1 MTQKFEPR
9 LALVEDDTVL
19 RDSLMD
25 CFQLSEFPAHAV
37 GSAREFYQLLVH
49 EEIDIAIIDIGLPDE
64 DGFSIARFLRQNLPA
79 TGVIMLTARG
89 TAADRVKGHEDGADI
104 YLVKPVEYDEL
115 EAAIHS
121 LTRRLAMTAQAD
133 SGEGEGPSAE
143 LWELDKTEF
152 RVTAP
157 NGNSFGL
164 TNKETRLA
172 VALVQAV
179 GQVVSRTDL
188 LKTLGYFDD
197 EAGQRSLNA
206 VIVRLRAKAE
216 METGMGL
223 PIQAI
228 RGQGYVLRDMGCR
241 D

>member
-1 MTQKFEPR
+1 
-9 LALVEDDTVL
+9 
-19 RDSLMD
+19 
-25 CFQLSEFPAHAV
+25 
-37 GSAREFYQLLVH
+37 
-49 EEIDIAIIDIGLPDE
+49 
-64 DGFSIARFLRQNLPA
+64 
-79 TGVIMLTARG
+79 
-89 TAADRVKGHEDGADI
+89 DGADI

-121 LTRRLAMTAQAD
+121 LTRRLAMTAPAD
-133 SGEGEGPSAE
+133 GGVGEGPSAE